1 MKIKKRI
8 KEIGVFE
15 DTLKETVARLS
26 QTGSFVK
33 DARLKEMAEELLGD
47 VEHVKE
53 RIDNYKMY
61 LEDVNEEYKCR
72 KGRLMNNIKKDLD
85 EAVECYA

>member
-15 DTLKETVARLS
+15 DTLKETVDRLS
-26 QTGSFVK
+26 QTGSLVK

-53 RIDNYKMY
+53 RIDSYKMY

>member
-1 MKIKKRI
+1 
-8 KEIGVFE
+8 
-15 DTLKETVARLS
+15 
-26 QTGSFVK
+26 
-33 DARLKEMAEELLGD
+33 MAEELLGD

>member
-8 KEIGVFE
+8 KEIGEFQ
-15 DTLKETVARLS
+15 DILKETVYCLE
-26 QTGSFVK
+26 QTGSLLK
-33 DARLKEMAEELLGD
+33 DTRLKQMTEELLGD

-53 RIDNYKMY
+53 KVDDYKMY
-61 LEDVNEEYKCR
+61 IEDVNEEYKCK
-72 KGRLMNNIKKDLD
+72 KGRLKINIKKDLD

>member
-15 DTLKETVARLS
+15 DTLKETVDRLS

-47 VEHVKE
+47 VVHVKE
-53 RIDNYKMY
+53 RIDSYKMY

>member
-15 DTLKETVARLS
+15 DTLKETVDRLS

-53 RIDNYKMY
+53 RIDSYKMY